1 MKKSLLD
8 EWIVE
13 LDGAT
18 HLMRRRSA
26 EPLEEMSTV
35 KGNKWILSDFGG
47 AVPRFMTVEAP
58 VKYAEIVTQRRLLES
73 GDSEEHARICTH
85 WKRGRGKTST
95 ELFFTVVEG
104 ELYSAYEDRAHDDPD
119 HHLLFSV
126 NALLYACLRA
136 FSKKQTVVVLFE
148 HDRHVDLLVGRS
160 GQVLASSRVSS
171 YGNTQ
176 EAKENQA
183 ETVGQEIRALFADL
197 QGKPELIVHFNW
209 LIGVA
214 EEDASLTSHSS
225 LSGKTGFSAFGQTRE
240 ASASATAT
248 GWMGGGE
255 SSSLSKEQSRLMS
268 VEWGHKL
275 AKSFNI
281 PFKPLKPR
289 LFETKDN
296 GFVVTSIPEVLNHLA
311 VSDSSSPTLD
321 RVRYQA
327 QRLLPWV
334 TFGALL
340 MVAGLYLGALALQ
353 RQANLLTEEANQLTD
368 IKTMA
373 SLKVDPLDPGYQKM
387 VAFADNLNR
396 LKAAPSL
403 QGVLN
408 DVSGSLK
415 GRIEFD
421 QVLVEYDDRSK
432 VQLTLKGRI
441 KEGFPQ
447 ASLDHEA
454 FIAGLTSRSYRVIK
468 SDFATDVAELQFT
481 LKLERE

>member
-1 MKKSLLD
+1 MRKSLLD

-18 HLMRRRSA
+18 HRMHRRSA
-26 EPLEEMSTV
+26 ELLDDISTV
-35 KGNKWILSDFGG
+35 KGNKWIFSDFGG

-73 GDSEEHARICTH
+73 GDSEEHARVCTH
-85 WKRGRGKTST
+85 WKRARGKTST

-136 FSKKQTVVVLFE
+136 FSKNKTVVVLFE

-160 GQVLASSRVSS
+160 GQALASSRVSS
-171 YGNTQ
+171 YGNTP

-197 QGKPELIVHFNW
+197 QGKPDLIVHFNW
-209 LIGVA
+209 LAGV
-214 EEDASLTSHSS
+214 EQEDASLTSHSAM
-225 LSGKTGFSAFGQTRE
+225 SGKTGFSGFGQTRE
-240 ASASATAT
+240 ASSTAT
-248 GWMGGGE
+248 GWVGGGE
-255 SSSLSKEQSRLMS
+255 ASSLGKEQSRLMS
-268 VEWGHKL
+268 AEWGHKL
-275 AKSFNI
+275 AKNFNV

-289 LFETKDN
+289 LFEMKDN
-296 GFVVTSIPEVLNHLA
+296 AFVVSSIPEVLTYLSVA
-311 VSDSSSPTLD
+311 DSSSPTLD

-327 QRLLPWV
+327 QRLLPWA
-334 TFGALL
+334 TFITLL
-340 MVAGLYLGALALQ
+340 IVAGLYLGALALQ
-353 RQANLLTEEANQLTD
+353 RQATVLTEEANQLTD
-368 IKTMA
+368 VKTMA
-373 SLKVDPLDPGYQKM
+373 SLKVDLLDPGYQQM
-387 VAFADNLNR
+387 VAFSDNLNR

-415 GRIEFD
+415 GKIEFD
-421 QVLVEYDDRSK
+421 QVQVEYDDHSK
-432 VQLTLKGRI
+432 ILMTLKGRI

-447 ASLDHEA
+447 ASQDHEA
-454 FIAGLTSRSYRVIK
+454 FIAGLTSRNYRVLK
-468 SDFATDVAELQFT
+468 SDFSTDVAELQFT